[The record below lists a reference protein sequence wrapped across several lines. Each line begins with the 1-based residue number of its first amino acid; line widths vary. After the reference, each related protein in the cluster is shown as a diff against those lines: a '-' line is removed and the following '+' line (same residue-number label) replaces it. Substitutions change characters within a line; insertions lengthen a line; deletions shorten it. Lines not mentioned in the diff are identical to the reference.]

1 MSVFCYAFRTLFLF
15 PCEKHLQHLKS
26 QTPCRITGMRF
37 SPKAPEELPV
47 SSCLLTSAVTRSSAP
62 PHRSLRDLYI
72 AHIICEI
79 CLKAGVCVC
88 ACVLVRNHIRPWGA
102 IWDVEQTSL
111 CIYPSLASTHTWKT
125 HTHIHTHTH
134 RCLLSSSV
142 SQSWVSRLTGTG
154 LWQTGLADWI
164 FLITFKFVR
173 LPKASSLFP
182 LLQKMH
188 FFSPDSD
195 TSSRGQRWMWL
206 WKSQRPAV
214 SSVNVT
220 EELYLIWISCLWLI
234 PHWLQFRYQA
244 WF

>member
-47 SSCLLTSAVTRSSAP
+47 SSCLLMSAVTRSSAP
-62 PHRSLRDLYI
+62 PPLTERFVYCPHNLWNLSQSR
-72 AHIICEI
+72 C
-79 CLKAGVCVC
+79 VCVC
-88 ACVLVRNHIRPWGA
+88 LCSSEKSYPTLGCHLRRGTDKSLHI
-102 IWDVEQTSL
+102 SL
-111 CIYPSLASTHTWKT
+111 SGFHTHLKNTHTYT
-125 HTHIHTHTH
+125 HTHTH
-134 RCLLSSSV
+134 TPLLSSSV

-188 FFSPDSD
+188 FFSPNSD
-195 TSSRGQRWMWL
+195 TSPRGQRWMWL